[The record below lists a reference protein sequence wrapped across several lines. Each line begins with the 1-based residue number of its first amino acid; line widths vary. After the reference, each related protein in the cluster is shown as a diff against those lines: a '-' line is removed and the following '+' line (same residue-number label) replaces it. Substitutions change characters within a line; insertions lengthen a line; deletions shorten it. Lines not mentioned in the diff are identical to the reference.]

1 MWISTIQ
8 LSQWRILKDTPI
20 MLLDATVKTGDTL
33 FAPSWQIVTDVKSGR
48 ITEEEYT
55 TQYTAQMRASYKS
68 HKFHWLEQLKQEHF
82 AIACFCT
89 PGCFCHRH
97 ILAKMFEAVG
107 KAEGI
112 EVKLMGEITKENL
125 CQLLIVPELTKSNES
140 DSS

>member
-1 MWISTIQ
+1 MRISTIQ

-68 HKFHWLEQLKQEHF
+68 HKFHWLEQLKQEHI

-89 PGCFCHRH
+89 PGAFCHRH
-97 ILAKMFEAVG
+97 ILAKMFESVG
-107 KAEGI
+107 NANNISVE
-112 EVKLMGEITKENL
+112 LLGEITKENL
-125 CQLLIVPELTKSNES
+125 CQFLQPPEPTK
-140 DSS
+140 

>member
-1 MWISTIQ
+1 MRISTIQ

-68 HKFHWLEQLKQEHF
+68 HKFHWLEQLKQEHL
-82 AIACFCT
+82 AIACFCP

-112 EVKLMGEITKENL
+112 EVKLMGEITKESL
-125 CQLLIVPELTKSNES
+125 CQLLIVPELTKSKKQET
-140 DSS
+140 

>member
-1 MWISTIQ
+1 MRISTIQ
-8 LSQWRILKDTPI
+8 LSQWRMLKDTPI
-20 MLLDATVKTGDTL
+20 MLLDATVKTGDKI
-33 FAPSWQIVTDVKSGR
+33 FAPNWEIVIDVKSGR

-55 TQYTAQMRASYKS
+55 RRYTEKMRASYKS

-89 PGCFCHRH
+89 PGDFCHRH

-112 EVKLMGEITKENL
+112 EVKLMGEITKDNL
-125 CQLLIVPELTKSNES
+125 CQLLTVPELTKSKKQET
-140 DSS
+140 